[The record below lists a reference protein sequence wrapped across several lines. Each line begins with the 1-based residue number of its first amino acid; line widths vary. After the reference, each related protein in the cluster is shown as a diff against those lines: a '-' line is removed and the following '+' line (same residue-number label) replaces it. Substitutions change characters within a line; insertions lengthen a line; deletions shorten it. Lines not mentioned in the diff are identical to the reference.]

1 MIIDEI
7 KKSNMV
13 ALKSHD
19 NASRTAY
26 SIVMNKY
33 KLAEIE
39 KRSKGEEIADVD
51 MVAIIQK
58 TIKELDEEQLNY
70 QKANRPESVEELEIQ
85 KNALKVF
92 LPKMMSEQEIKEI
105 ILGLDDKSIGAVMKH
120 FKTNYAGKCDMRTVQ
135 DVLKTL

>member
-58 TIKELDEEQLNY
+58 TIKM
-70 QKANRPESVEELEIQ
+70 PT
-85 KNALKVF
+85 KNCL
-92 LPKMMSEQEIKEI
+92 I
-105 ILGLDDKSIGAVMKH
+105 ILQKKPKK
-120 FKTNYAGKCDMRTVQ
+120 KTCV
-135 DVLKTL
+135 